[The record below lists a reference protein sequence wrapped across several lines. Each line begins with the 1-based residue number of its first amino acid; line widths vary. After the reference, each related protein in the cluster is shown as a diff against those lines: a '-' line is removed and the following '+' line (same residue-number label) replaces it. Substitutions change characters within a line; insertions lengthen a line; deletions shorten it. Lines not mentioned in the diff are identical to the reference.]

1 MFGKLWA
8 PTPSFY
14 AAINL
19 IIKVCGNMRN
29 VLYELLSGRNPHLS
43 TKLCTRY
50 NFNEGKRWTKVG
62 RRYIK
67 NANNFARVGIFSAL
81 IIALIFL
88 NWGIS
93 SQGCRVHISLFS
105 KHSPFF
111 DWSLCPWV
119 SWVPSSLGL
128 GSAGSSETRVSSPWL
143 CSARPATYQENPA
156 PLHSQWL

>member
-1 MFGKLWA
+1 MQPDSITEISKWPTWPGIGKLFGKLWA

-43 TKLCTRY
+43 TKLCTCY

-67 NANNFARVGIFSAL
+67 NANNFARVGIFSAF

-88 NWGIS
+88 NLGDILPGLQGPHQS
-93 SQGCRVHISLFS
+93 LSQ
-105 KHSPFF
+105 
-111 DWSLCPWV
+111 
-119 SWVPSSLGL
+119 
-128 GSAGSSETRVSSPWL
+128 T
-143 CSARPATYQENPA
+143 Q
-156 PLHSQWL
+156 PLP